1 MITKIKKK
9 AGVGGISSITKLGGA
24 LRKNLTGLLEV
35 IDASNA
41 IVNGIVDFYMENES
55 NKNEVSKEF
64 IKKAKKGLG
73 ENARIVADFEELKK
87 QVVDYIDDI
96 AVYETGV
103 PVLEDTI
110 QRYNVAFIRMSLA
123 DASTVKSYKTLQSKY
138 IETLEAKADAVAKE
152 AENLKE
158 KWGNSNYEAYKSSVR
173 ELLTRSLSVVD
184 SLQGKKDS
192 SEEYEEE
199 K

>member
-9 AGVGGISSITKLGGA
+9 AGAGGILSITKLGGD

-73 ENARIVADFEELKK
+73 ENARVLADFEELKK

-123 DASTVKSYKTLQSKY
+123 DASTVKTHNALQSKY
-138 IETLEAKADAVAKE
+138 IATLEAKADAVAKE

-184 SLQGKKDS
+184 SLQEKKDS
-192 SEEYEEE
+192 GEECEEE